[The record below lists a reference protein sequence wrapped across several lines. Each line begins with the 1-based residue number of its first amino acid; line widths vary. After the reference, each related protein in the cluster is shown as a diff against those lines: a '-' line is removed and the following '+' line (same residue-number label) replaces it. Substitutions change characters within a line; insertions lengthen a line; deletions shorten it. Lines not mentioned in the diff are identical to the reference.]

1 MRLARLSLEKYG
13 MFTGRAISFSPD
25 KRVHLV
31 FGPNESGKTT
41 ELAAVTDLL
50 YGVEDRTRFNFVHAN
65 EDIRIGAE
73 IVGRDSARLAFRRR
87 KGRRNTLLDASDRP
101 LPDGALD
108 PWLAGVSRSVF
119 EHTFGLSQ
127 QGLRAGGD
135 AMLQADGEIGRSLFA
150 AASGLTGLANV
161 GRRLRE
167 DAEGL
172 FKQSSRGSTQF
183 DKLRAQFDAAR
194 RGIRERTVTYDGW
207 RELTE
212 QIQGLDARS
221 DDIRRKRAEIE
232 MERHRLARVRRVAP
246 ALASIDRLEE
256 RLGSYTDLPELPEDF
271 KNRIRECLV
280 AIAEIAREH
289 QALEDALANA
299 DERLVLIQREPDL
312 LSEGAR
318 IGALVERLQG
328 LRDAVR
334 DVPKR
339 ETEYQE
345 ANDLLC
351 DYARRLGIAD
361 ADALLA
367 LEPSDAERVRARQ
380 LVAEAARL
388 KTAGAA
394 LRRQR
399 EGAATQL
406 AAAEKK
412 KSAAGMVRDPE
423 PRRRRLAA
431 LRPEAEII
439 GGRTELSASLDRRR
453 NVLVQRARRF
463 TPPVSLDCLSG
474 LALPAADAVRR
485 FGTKL
490 AELERQAADV
500 AARRNALA
508 RQITGEEQAHAAV
521 GAAASLPTP
530 EAIAAAR
537 AERDRLWGVA
547 RQFVVLSEA
556 PDLDAAGR
564 TTLARNVDKSITDAD
579 RIADRRDAESDRL
592 ARHAEIERRLAQ
604 ANKATQALAA
614 EESDLAARRAAH
626 DESWQALWRPAGVL
640 PGTPVEMANWLNAVS
655 TLISDRDALDADA
668 AKLDA
673 LATREGALRPAIDA
687 LGGELGARVEG
698 LPLALAIREIEAAI
712 ESAAKTWQSLRDA
725 VRDVEKAREA
735 LTAVAKA
742 EHELTEETERW
753 HAAWCQSM
761 PAIGLGPEATEEE
774 ANAALAVWSDVPATR
789 TKRAMARHRADQMA
803 STLETSRAEVAALT
817 CRIAPDLAAADHP
830 IAAIVALRDRLGEAR
845 EAETA
850 ARQIAGERARLS
862 AQLEAAGRRDA
873 VLHDE
878 CMALAALAGVGNP
891 ADLAAAADR
900 ITARNQCRSE
910 LLHLRGEITKQGDGL
925 SEAALRAECT
935 ILPADAVAA
944 RLQAIDEEDRTLVE
958 ELSAVRA
965 AAEIA
970 QRKRGELEV
979 GHGAES
985 AAQEEAI
992 AAAGLAALARN
1003 YARLEAACLLVT
1015 LAMERH
1021 RSRYEDPLIA
1031 RASQLFA
1038 RLTGNSFAGLTL
1050 DYRED
1055 VLTLVA
1061 AREDGQRVPISGL
1074 SEGTRDQLYL
1084 ALRLAALDEFAA
1096 RADPLPFICD
1106 DILVSFDDT
1115 RAALALDVLAE
1126 VGATLQVILFT
1137 HHGHIVDLAKGRL
1150 KGQLD
1155 LIEL

>member
-1 MRLARLSLEKYG
+1 MRLTKLSLEKYG
-13 MFTGRAISFSPD
+13 MFTGRAVPFSPD

-41 ELAAVTDLL
+41 GLAAVTDLL
-50 YGVEDRTRFNFVHAN
+50 YGVEDRTRFNFLHAN
-65 EDIRIGAE
+65 EEIRIGAE
-73 IVGRDSARLAFRRR
+73 IVGEDGRHFAFRRR
-87 KGRRNTLLDASDRP
+87 KGRTNTLVDNSDRP

-127 QGLRAGGD
+127 QGLRAGGN

-150 AASGLTGLANV
+150 AASGLTGLADL

-167 DAEGL
+167 DAEAL
-172 FKQSSRGSTQF
+172 FKPSSRGSTQF
-183 DKLRAQFDAAR
+183 DKLRAQHDAAR
-194 RGIRERTVTYDGW
+194 RAIRERTVTYDAW

-212 QIQGLDARS
+212 KIKGLDVRS

-271 KNRIRECLV
+271 ENRIRECLA
-280 AIAEIAREH
+280 AIAEIKRER
-289 QALEDALANA
+289 QALEDALADA
-299 DERLVLIQREPDL
+299 DERLVLIHRQPDL

-328 LRDAVR
+328 LRDSVR
-334 DVPKR
+334 DLPKR

-345 ANDLLC
+345 ADDLLC

-367 LEPSDAERVRARQ
+367 VEPSDAERARARH

-388 KTAGAA
+388 KTDAA
-394 LRRQR
+394 TLRRQR
-399 EGAATQL
+399 EGVATQL

-423 PRRRRLAA
+423 PLRRRLAA
-431 LRPEAEII
+431 LRSEAEII
-439 GGRTELSASLDRRR
+439 AGRTELSASLDRRR
-453 NVLVQRARRF
+453 DLLAQRARRF

-474 LALPAADAVRR
+474 LALPAADAIRR

-490 AELERQAADV
+490 TELERQATDL

-508 RQITGEEQAHAAV
+508 RQIAGEEQARAAV
-521 GAAASLPTP
+521 GAVASLPTP

-547 RQFVVLSEA
+547 RQFVLLDEA
-556 PDLDAAGR
+556 PDLDEAGR

-592 ARHAEIERRLAQ
+592 ARHAETERRLAQ
-604 ANKATQALAA
+604 ANKTTQALAA
-614 EESDLAARRAAH
+614 EEADLAARRAAH
-626 DESWQALWRPAGVL
+626 DEAWQALWHPTGVVPGAPA
-640 PGTPVEMANWLNAVS
+640 EMANWFNAVS

-673 LATREGALRPAIDA
+673 LAMHEGALRPAIDA
-687 LGGELGARVEG
+687 LAGELGVRAEG
-698 LPLALAIREIEAAI
+698 LPLAPAIHEIEAAI
-712 ESAAKTWQSLRDA
+712 EAAAKTWQSLRDA
-725 VRDVEKAREA
+725 ARDVEKAREA
-735 LTAVAKA
+735 LTAVTKA
-742 EHELTEETERW
+742 EQELTEETERW
-753 HAAWCQSM
+753 HEAWCQSM
-761 PAIGLGPEATEEE
+761 PAIGLGSEATEEE
-774 ANAALAVWSDVPATR
+774 ADAALAVWSNVPATR

-803 STLETSRAEVAALT
+803 STLQTSSAEVAALT
-817 CRIAPDLAAADHP
+817 SRIAPDLAAADH
-830 IAAIVALRDRLGEAR
+830 IGAIVALRDRLGKAR
-845 EAETA
+845 EDETA
-850 ARQIAGERARLS
+850 ARQIADERARLS
-862 AQLEAAGRRDA
+862 ARLEAAGRRGA

-878 CMALAALAGVGNP
+878 CHAVAALAGVGDL

-900 ITARNQCRSE
+900 ITARNQCRAE
-910 LLHLRGEITKQGDGL
+910 LLDLRGEITEQGDGL
-925 SEAALRAECT
+925 SEAALRAECRA
-935 ILPADAVAA
+935 LPADAVAA

-970 QRKRGELEV
+970 QGKRAELEV

-985 AAQEEAI
+985 VAQEEAI
-992 AAAGLAALARN
+992 AAAGLTALARN

-1015 LAMERH
+1015 LAMEWH
-1021 RSRYEDPLIA
+1021 RSRYQDPLIA

-1050 DYRED
+1050 DYRDD

-1061 AREDGQRVPISGL
+1061 ARADGPRVPIAGL

-1084 ALRLAALDEFAA
+1084 ALRLAALGEFAA

-1126 VGATLQVILFT
+1126 VGTELQVILFT
-1137 HHGHIVDLAKGRL
+1137 HHGHIVELAKARL
-1150 KGQLD
+1150 KEKLD
-1155 LIEL
+1155 LIKL